1 MFSNVFFLS
10 PIKKSFASLYEL
22 VQCLNYQ
29 EAIKSYQ
36 MLFRFA
42 LGIWRF
48 FFVGPSI
55 SYTKM
60 DWNRWKRP
68 PPPAFWRHFPAS
80 RRRTSKALGL
90 KSRIYLR
97 WRMRFNETSMNPLSF
112 WKCMEMSDFF
122 LWMILESFKNH
133 AGKTGTSKKMGWQ
146 LQAWVPEAMEATRW
160 YRKDRSSSIRV
171 LKIGNSLGCNFK
183 YFHSNFGK
191 IRILTNIFKRV
202 ETTN

>member
-1 MFSNVFFLS
+1 MFSNVFFSS

-22 VQCLNYQ
+22 VQLSQLSGSHQITSNAFQVCPRDL
-29 EAIKSYQ
+29 K
-36 MLFRFA
+36 M
-42 LGIWRF
+42 F
-48 FFVGPSI
+48 FFGPSI

-112 WKCMEMSDFF
+112 WKCLFF
-122 LWMILESFKNH
+122 FCGWSENPSKIML
-133 AGKTGTSKKMGWQ
+133 GK
-146 LQAWVPEAMEATRW
+146 WVPQRRW
-160 YRKDRSSSIRV
+160 VYSCKPGLPKLWKRHD
-171 LKIGNSLGCNFK
+171 GTG
-183 YFHSNFGK
+183 
-191 IRILTNIFKRV
+191 RIDPHQALF
-202 ETTN
+202 